1 MLTNI
6 SLGCKIHTCTH
17 LTSFLGA
24 SESSFLGTIKLI
36 LSLFLEVE
44 SMMSESWPR
53 LCGSA

>member
-1 MLTNI
+1 MLTNR

-24 SESSFLGTIKLI
+24 SESSFLDTIKLI

-44 SMMSESWPR
+44 SMMSGSCPR